1 MLKRM
6 KVKFKRQDSV
16 THKRVPSSWR
26 APRGIDNKLRIE
38 RRGIGYVPKI
48 GWRGERKT
56 RGMRGDDKTAE
67 VLIENMKQLEAMK
80 GTKAKARIASGV
92 GELKRVYLRRRAKEL
107 GIILV
112 NG

>member
-38 RRGIGYVPKI
+38 RRGVGYVPKI
-48 GWRGERKT
+48 GWRTEKAT
-56 RGMRGDDKTAE
+56 RGLRGGKVAE
-67 VLIENMKQLEAMK
+67 AVVSNVKDVEALK
-80 GTKAKARIASGV
+80 GRKAVARIAAGV
-92 GELKRVYLRRRAKEL
+92 GELKRAYMRRRAKEI
-107 GIILV
+107 GVSLV